1 MLRPSPIFYLA
12 LILIYTTA
20 NFSQCHFL
28 LKESYETKPGN
39 IRLSDLGHLSCIE
52 STQRESIQDILDSIG
67 LGGLFPG
74 QPEKQFEKKY
84 LERKWNQFS
93 RGILLHFTGP
103 SLIKLRMQ
111 SVAPMDLDLKKS
123 VRERILNQLPEGDY
137 RIEFQNFPRV
147 GQLPAEDLDFEYETN
162 RASRGLI
169 KLKIRH
175 QGRLLRLLSI
185 QYKILARKTVFLAKE
200 ALMRGQNLDPHKLS
214 LREQWIEQS
223 IDALPTSYFSD
234 LVNLSLR
241 RNVASGD
248 ILRQRDIKL
257 KTLVRMQQKLKGL
270 AQQGGVRIEL
280 QVVAKQNGRKGD
292 HIQVESVDTKRK
304 FTAKVIDDGKVK
316 ILF

>member
-1 MLRPSPIFYLA
+1 MFRPSPIFRLT
-12 LILIYTTA
+12 LILIFINA
-20 NFSQCHFL
+20 NLSQCHFL
-28 LKESYETKPGN
+28 LKESYETKPGS
-39 IRLSDLGHLSCIE
+39 IRLSDLGHLSCLQ
-52 STQRESIQDILDSIG
+52 SSQRETIQKILDSIG
-67 LGGLFPG
+67 LGSLFPG
-74 QPEKQFEKKY
+74 QPQKQFEKKY
-84 LERKWNQFS
+84 LIRKWNQFG

-103 SLIKLRMQ
+103 DSISIKMQ
-111 SVAPMDLDLKKS
+111 SATSMDIDLKKS
-123 VRERILNQLPEGDY
+123 VRERILNQLPEGNY
-137 RIEFQNFPRV
+137 RIEFQNFPQI

-185 QYKILARKTVFLAKE
+185 QYRILVKKTVFLAKE

-214 LREQWIEQS
+214 LSEQWIEQS

-241 RNVASGD
+241 RNVSSGG

-304 FTAKVIDDGKVK
+304 FTAKVLDAGKVK

>member
-1 MLRPSPIFYLA
+1 MLKPSPIFCLA
-12 LILIYTTA
+12 LILSCTTI
-20 NFSQCHFL
+20 NLGQCHFL
-28 LKESYETKPGN
+28 LKESYETKPGT

-52 STQRESIQDILDSIG
+52 STQRETIQTIVDSIG

-74 QPEKQFEKKY
+74 QPDKQFEKQY

-93 RGILLHFTGP
+93 RGIFLHFTGP
-103 SLIKLRMQ
+103 DYVKIKMQ
-111 SVAPMDLDLKKS
+111 SANLMDLDLKKS

-137 RIEFQNFPRV
+137 RIEFQNFPQVR
-147 GQLPAEDLDFEYETN
+147 QLPAEDLDFEYETN

-185 QYKILARKTVFLAKE
+185 QYRILVRKTVFLAKE

-214 LREQWIEQS
+214 LREQWVEQS
-223 IDALPTSYFSD
+223 TDALSTSYFSD

-241 RNVASGD
+241 RNVSSGG
-248 ILRQRDIKL
+248 ILRQRDVKL

-280 QVVAKQNGRKGD
+280 QVIAKQNGRKGD

-304 FTAKVIDDGKVK
+304 FTAKVIDAGKVK